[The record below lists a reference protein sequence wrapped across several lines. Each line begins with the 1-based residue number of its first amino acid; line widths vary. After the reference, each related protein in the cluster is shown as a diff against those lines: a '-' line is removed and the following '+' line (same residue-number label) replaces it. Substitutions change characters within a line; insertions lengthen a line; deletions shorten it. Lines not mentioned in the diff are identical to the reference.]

1 MRCAKVNF
9 WTRTSGLRCHR
20 SGPAGMTFD
29 ALLDEVGAFGPFQ
42 VLLVVLMASS
52 RLVLPCN
59 LLLNNFIGAVPPHRC
74 KVARWNATT
83 ASAVPLGDDGLPQAC
98 GTFVRP
104 PSLVAGNQ
112 SEATPTVP
120 CLHGWIYDN
129 STFSSTIATEWDLV
143 CERKHLPQTINI
155 IFFLGLMLGSL
166 LFGLLSDNYGRRRS
180 LLLSYVLS
188 LALGLASAWSDS
200 YVLLAVL
207 RFLSGTALAGV
218 SLVTITLCI
227 EWVNSSHRA
236 SMCVIGSLS
245 WSLGNMLLAG
255 LAFLINDW
263 RPLVVAVNAPLALAV
278 LTWRSVA
285 DLCRTDGRLER
296 TDVGFRCWCLLLCFA
311 RWVPESAR
319 WLCAN
324 AQVEKAHLYLNK
336 CARANKRPELASKDI
351 VEALSSAGKSKKSK
365 KYTFLH
371 LFKTPKLR
379 KISLVSGIAWYGTA
393 VTYYGISLNLSG
405 FGLSVYLTHFVYAA
419 VEVPARLL
427 IYFLIN
433 RIGRRPCLV
442 GTLVLTAT
450 CIGVNIFVPEDV
462 WQLRSAVAI
471 LGKGLSE
478 ASATT
483 IILYTHELYPTVL
496 RQTGLGFT
504 SVLSRV
510 GVSVAPLVLF
520 LEDVWSV
527 LPQVV
532 LCVGAFFCGLL
543 AMLLPETLDLKLPET
558 VQDVE
563 TPACSKGQEDVP
575 LETKNTT

>member
-278 LTWRSVA
+278 LTWR
-285 DLCRTDGRLER
+285 
-296 TDVGFRCWCLLLCFA
+296 
-311 RWVPESAR
+311 WVPESAR

>member
-166 LFGLLSDNYGRRRS
+166 LFGLLSDK
-180 LLLSYVLS
+180 
-188 LALGLASAWSDS
+188 
-200 YVLLAVL
+200 
-207 RFLSGTALAGV
+207 
-218 SLVTITLCI
+218 
-227 EWVNSSHRA
+227 
-236 SMCVIGSLS
+236 
-245 WSLGNMLLAG
+245 
-255 LAFLINDW
+255 
-263 RPLVVAVNAPLALAV
+263 
-278 LTWRSVA
+278 
-285 DLCRTDGRLER
+285 
-296 TDVGFRCWCLLLCFA
+296 
-311 RWVPESAR
+311 WVPESAR